1 MIKRFT
7 WAVGWI
13 VCAVACSA
21 GGAGA
26 LDLEWEPGLYV
37 VTTDEVVSAS
47 VFLREAVAVRT
58 IDVVIEGDPDL
69 LLEMSASPGSLFSGL
84 PGNCMIWEE
93 SEILAPGRWHG
104 FAVIIGATCET
115 VGPGELLRWEFVA
128 GPTGST
134 FLRTVEVSLYAP
146 DGSLIPDVA
155 LGDAEVLINTVSH
168 ATQPPRMPELGLYPN
183 PFNPATVVNIDL
195 PEASEATVTVHDLRG
210 RRIGTVWAG
219 PLPAGIT
226 PINWHARTRNGAEL
240 SSGIYFFVLEAGGVR
255 ATVRGLL
262 LR

>member
-1 MIKRFT
+1 MIKRFI

-13 VCAVACSA
+13 MCAVACTA
-21 GGAGA
+21 GGAAA
-26 LDLEWEPGLYV
+26 LDLEWEHDLYV

-69 LLEMSASPGSLFSGL
+69 LLDMSASPGGLFSGL

-115 VGPGELLRWEFVA
+115 VGPGELLRWDFVA

-155 LGDAEVLINTVSH
+155 LGDAEVLINAVSD
-168 ATQPPRMPELGLYPN
+168 APQAPREPALRIFPN
-183 PFNPATVVNIDL
+183 PFNPATVVNVDL
-195 PEASEATVTVHDLRG
+195 PEARAATVTVHDLRG
-210 RRIGTVWAG
+210 RRVATAWAG
-219 PLPAGIT
+219 SLPAGMTSIT
-226 PINWHARTRNGAEL
+226 WHARTPDGKDL
-240 SSGIYFFVLEAGGVR
+240 SSGVYFFVLEAGDVR